1 MLLRHSGDAR
11 NHERYGIFEAMFP
24 AMRPSAPK
32 EIRAAFQLGESDSV
46 TGFERMAKSTAR
58 IAPRLHLGLVL
69 LSARGRMEPRLQNVG
84 QEIPRL
90 FAHNVFGVSFLAFKR
105 EKETMS
111 SLLGELSDRIA
122 NHDGDI
128 FARELIAFVHKFEIT
143 IPSRNVIGENIVRVR
158 RRDACAR
165 VRRRNRGVRNI

>member
-46 TGFERMAKSTAR
+46 TGFEQTPKSTAR
-58 IAPRLHLGLVL
+58 IAPRHHLGLVS

-105 EKETMS
+105 EKETIT
-111 SLLGELSDRIA
+111 SLLGKLSNRIA
-122 NHDGDI
+122 NHDGGI
-128 FARELIAFVHKFEIT
+128 FACVLVAFINKFEIT
-143 IPSRNVIGENIVRVR
+143 IPRRNVIGENVARGR
-158 RRDACAR
+158 RRDACA
-165 VRRRNRGVRNI
+165 GVSR